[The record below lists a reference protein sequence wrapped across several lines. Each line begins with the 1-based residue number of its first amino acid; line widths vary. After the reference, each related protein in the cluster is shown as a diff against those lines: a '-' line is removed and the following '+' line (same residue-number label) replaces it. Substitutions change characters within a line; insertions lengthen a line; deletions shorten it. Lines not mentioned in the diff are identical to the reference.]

1 MIFPYLEG
9 KEVYD
14 IVIIGAG
21 VSGCAVAKEL
31 SKYELKICVLEKE
44 TDICEGTSKANSG
57 IVNAGFDPEPG
68 KLCAK
73 LNAPGAEMMA
83 QIAEELDIPYK
94 RNGTMVVCS
103 HEESLPMLKVLYDR
117 GNANGV
123 KGLRIL
129 NREEA
134 LRLEPNLADA
144 VCGALLAPTGGIICP
159 FTLTLAFA
167 EVAAA
172 NGVEFRLGEAALNIV
187 REQSGNG
194 YELTT
199 SKGKIQ
205 TKYIINAA
213 GVYADVFHNMV
224 SENKIH
230 IMPRKGEYCLMD
242 KIPED
247 YLHHTIFPV
256 PTAMGKGVIVS
267 PTVHGNMLIG
277 PTAVDIEDK
286 EDTST
291 TAEGLSQVIK
301 MSAFSVKNIPYRSI
315 ITSFAGLRAHEDG
328 DDFIIEEVSDA
339 KGFIDV
345 AGIKSPGLA
354 SSPMIAL
361 YVRDILAGMC
371 ELKEKKE
378 YVTRRRGIIRFAD
391 LPLEEQEA
399 LIRKD
404 PAYGRIV
411 CRCEKVTEGEII
423 DAIRRPLGARTMDG
437 IKRRTRAGMGRC
449 QAGFC
454 TPRTIEILS
463 RELGIGMEEICKN
476 RPGSALIKGLN
487 KDRIQGV

>member
-1 MIFPYLEG
+1 M
-9 KEVYD
+9 YD

-31 SKYELKICVLEKE
+31 SKYQMRICVIEKE

-73 LNAPGAEMMA
+73 LNARGAEMLQ
-83 QIAEELDIPYK
+83 QIAEDLDIPYK

-103 HEESLPMLKVLYDR
+103 NPDDLPMLKVLYDR
-117 GNANGV
+117 GNTNGV
-123 KGLRIL
+123 RGLRIL

-134 LRLEPNLADA
+134 FQMEPNLADG

-167 EVAAA
+167 EVAAL
-172 NGVEFRLGEAALNIV
+172 NGVEFRLGEAVTDIQKG
-187 REQSGNG
+187 EKG
-194 YELTT
+194 YRLTT
-199 SKGKIQ
+199 SRGQ
-205 TKYIINAA
+205 LETKYVINAA
-213 GVYADVFHNMV
+213 GVYADLFHNMV
-224 SENKIH
+224 SEDKIH
-230 IMPRKGEYCLMD
+230 IVPRKGQYCLMY
-242 KIPED
+242 KIPKD

-256 PTAMGKGVIVS
+256 PSVMGKGVIVS

-277 PTAVDIEDK
+277 PTAVDVQDR

-291 TAEGLSQVIK
+291 TAEGLARVIK
-301 MSAFSVKNIPYRSI
+301 LSALSVKNIPYSTI

-328 DDFIIEEVSDA
+328 DDFIIEEVPDA

-354 SSPMIAL
+354 SSPMVAL
-361 YVRDILAGMC
+361 YVRDILSNLC
-371 ELKEKKE
+371 ELKEKKT
-378 YVTRRRGIIRFAD
+378 YVTKRKGIVRFAE
-391 LPLEEQEA
+391 LSVQEQKA
-399 LIRKD
+399 LTRDD

-411 CRCEKVTEGEII
+411 CRCEKVTEGEIL
-423 DAIRRPLGARTMDG
+423 DAIRRPLGAVTMDG

-454 TPRTIEILS
+454 TPRVMEILS
-463 RELGIGMEEICKN
+463 KELAVGREEIRKN
-476 RPGSALIKGLN
+476 RDGSVLIKGRN
-487 KDRIQGV
+487 KENI

>member
-1 MIFPYLEG
+1 M
-9 KEVYD
+9 YD

-31 SKYELKICVLEKE
+31 SKYQIRICVIEKE

-73 LNAPGAEMMA
+73 LNARGAEMLA
-83 QIAEELDIPYK
+83 QIAVELDIPYK

-103 HEESLPMLKVLYDR
+103 NPNDLPMLKVLYDR
-117 GNANGV
+117 GNTNGV
-123 KGLRIL
+123 RGLRIL

-134 LRLEPNLADA
+134 LQMEPNLADG

-172 NGVEFRLGEAALNIV
+172 NGVEFRLGEAVTDIKKDG
-187 REQSGNG
+187 EG
-194 YELTT
+194 YRLTT
-199 SKGKIQ
+199 SRGQAKA
-205 TKYIINAA
+205 KYVINAA

-230 IMPRKGEYCLMD
+230 ILPRKGEYCLMD

-256 PTAMGKGVIVS
+256 PSAMGKGVIVS

-277 PTAVDIEDK
+277 PTAVDVENK

-291 TAEGLSQVIK
+291 TAEGLARVIK
-301 MSAFSVKNIPYRSI
+301 MSALSVKNIPYNTI

-328 DDFIIEEVSDA
+328 DDFIIEEVPDA

-354 SSPMIAL
+354 SSPMVAL
-361 YVRDILAGMC
+361 YVRNILGSFC
-371 ELKEKKE
+371 ELKEKTSYVKE
-378 YVTRRRGIIRFAD
+378 RKGIIRFAD
-391 LPLEEQEA
+391 LSVKEQEA
-399 LIRKD
+399 LIREN
-404 PAYGRIV
+404 PAYGRMI
-411 CRCEKVTEGEII
+411 CRCEKVTEGEILE
-423 DAIRRPLGARTMDG
+423 AVRRPLGATTMDG

-454 TPRTIEILS
+454 TPRVMEILS
-463 RELGIGMEEICKN
+463 EELGIGMEKICKN
-476 RPGSALIKGLN
+476 REGSVLIKGRN
-487 KDRIQGV
+487 KDDIQEEVGWRSMN

>member
-1 MIFPYLEG
+1 M
-9 KEVYD
+9 YD

-31 SKYELKICVLEKE
+31 SKYQMRICVIEKE

-73 LNAPGAEMMA
+73 LNARGAEMLA

-94 RNGTMVVCS
+94 RNGTMVVCGNP
-103 HEESLPMLKVLYDR
+103 EGLPMLKVLYDR
-117 GNANGV
+117 GNINGV

-134 LRLEPNLADA
+134 LQMEPNLADG

-172 NGVEFRLGEAALNIV
+172 NGVEFRLGEAVTDIQKK
-187 REQSGNG
+187 EEG
-194 YELTT
+194 YRLTT
-199 SKGKIQ
+199 SQGQ
-205 TKYIINAA
+205 VDTKYVINAA
-213 GVYADVFHNMV
+213 GVYADIFHNMV
-224 SENKIH
+224 SENKIR
-230 IMPRKGEYCLMD
+230 IVPRKGEYCLMD

-247 YLHHTIFPV
+247 YLRHTIFPV
-256 PTAMGKGVIVS
+256 PSAMGKGVIVS

-277 PTAVDIEDK
+277 PTAVDVEDRD
-286 EDTST
+286 DTST
-291 TAEGLSQVIK
+291 TAEGLAKVIK
-301 MSAFSVKNIPYRSI
+301 MSALSVKNIPYRTI

-354 SSPMIAL
+354 SSPMVAL

-371 ELKEKKE
+371 ELKEKE
-378 YVTRRRGIIRFAD
+378 TYVTRRKGIVRFAD
-391 LPLEEQEA
+391 LPAREQEA
-399 LIRKD
+399 LIKEN
-404 PAYGRIV
+404 PAYGRII
-411 CRCEKVTEGEII
+411 CRCEKVTEGEIL

-454 TPRTIEILS
+454 TPKVMEILS
-463 RELGIGMEEICKN
+463 KELGVGMDEICKN
-476 RPGSALIKGLN
+476 RSGSVLIKGRN
-487 KDRIQGV
+487 KDDIQEEDGWRSGN

>member
-1 MIFPYLEG
+1 M
-9 KEVYD
+9 YD

-21 VSGCAVAKEL
+21 VSGCAVAREL
-31 SKYELKICVLEKE
+31 SKYQMRICVIEKE

-73 LNAPGAEMMA
+73 LNARGAEMLA

-103 HEESLPMLKVLYDR
+103 NPENLPMLRVLYDR
-117 GNANGV
+117 GNINGV

-134 LRLEPNLADA
+134 LQMEPNLAEG

-167 EVAAA
+167 EAAAA
-172 NGVEFRLGEAALNIV
+172 NGVEFRLGEAVTDIKK
-187 REQSGNG
+187 EEDG
-194 YELTT
+194 YQLTT
-199 SKGKIQ
+199 SKGHID
-205 TKYIINAA
+205 TKYVINAA

-230 IMPRKGEYCLMD
+230 IVPRKGEYCLMD

-247 YLHHTIFPV
+247 YLRHTIFPV

-277 PTAVDIEDK
+277 PTAVDVEDR

-291 TAEGLSQVIK
+291 TAEGLARVIK
-301 MSAFSVKNIPYRSI
+301 MSALSVKNIPYRTV

-345 AGIKSPGLA
+345 AGMKSPGLA
-354 SSPMIAL
+354 SSPMVAL

-371 ELKEKKE
+371 ELKEKE
-378 YVTRRRGIIRFAD
+378 AYVTRRKGIIRFAD
-391 LPLEEQEA
+391 LTAREQGA
-399 LIRKD
+399 LIREN
-404 PAYGRIV
+404 PAYGRMI
-411 CRCEKVTEGEII
+411 CRCEKVTEGEIL
-423 DAIRRPLGARTMDG
+423 DAIRRPLGAKTMDG

-454 TPRTIEILS
+454 TPRVMEILS
-463 RELGIGMEEICKN
+463 EELGIGMDEICKN
-476 RPGSALIKGLN
+476 RKGSVLIKGRN
-487 KDRIQGV
+487 KDDIQEEDEWKSGN